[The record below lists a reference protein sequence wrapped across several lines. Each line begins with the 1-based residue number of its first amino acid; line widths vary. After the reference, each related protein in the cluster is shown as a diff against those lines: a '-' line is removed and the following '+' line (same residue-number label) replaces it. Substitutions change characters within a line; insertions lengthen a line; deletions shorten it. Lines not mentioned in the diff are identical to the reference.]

1 MIKKER
7 LLTLLITLGLINTT
21 VKAANYTTP
30 FLGNNIFLT
39 GADTVDVSGTSY
51 AISVTTGGVG
61 LKITGA
67 PLIKYTS
74 STVNTG
80 SGIRGAAGT
89 ALDLGSGTKIQV
101 KDAAYGI
108 YYQGNASSAGS
119 TLVTGND
126 INLSFESQG
135 KSASSNASGI
145 YLQSVKV
152 ELSGESSI
160 STIVKGGLTSANA
173 LVVTEGAFKA
183 DKIAIHAQDVGD
195 GADGISPLR
204 SVIDLGTGSSI
215 TTISPA
221 YESRGVV
228 LGASSSFTAKE
239 LTINSSG
246 GASLVTGIY
255 SIPPA
260 ANPVTLRLDNSKI
273 TATESRDYTY
283 GIAAISTA
291 VTFNSVEISAGGE
304 KVVTG
309 LYTGLGTTAQLKDI
323 KINAVSDIGKSY
335 GLVAISSSSVN
346 MTGDIEISAVTAIN
360 AERSGINTPT
370 VTGTGKMLINGSILS
385 FTGADVDL
393 SMTAGSVF
401 TGDTQYDTG
410 VSVLELDIDG
420 AGSKWLMTKDSALSS
435 LTLTNG
441 AEVYLSDEKN
451 LTARQ
456 TLTIDEDYHGNGGR
470 IIFNG
475 VLSDDTSPV
484 DQLIIHG
491 NATGT
496 TKVAVNNLGGL
507 GEKTIDGIE
516 IIKVD
521 GSSAGD
527 TFVQDGRIVAG
538 AYDYFVTKGGE
549 HGSNTNNWYLTNK
562 LTPPPKPV
570 DPPVNPPVPPPD
582 YPDEVRPAKVYRSEF
597 GSYLANNAAVNTLFL
612 HNLYDRLGDAQY
624 TDTLSENRNVTSIW
638 VRNVDR
644 YNKFKDESKQLNT
657 HGKAFTVQVGGDIA
671 RWSTNG
677 LNRYHLGVM
686 GGYGFNHNSTNS
698 KITDYSSRGESTG
711 YNVGIYGTWFSNFE
725 DRSGFYIDSWLMY
738 SWFENTVE
746 GDMLEKEEYK
756 SKGITASIEGGY
768 AFRVNKNSEKKTLFV
783 QPKIQAVYMG
793 VNTNDYTESNG
804 TVVKFSGDG
813 NIQTRL
819 GVRVYTSDFNPMET
833 EKKVFQP
840 FAEAAWI
847 HNKENF
853 KVGMN
858 EVSNEESD
866 MKDLGEIKLGAEI
879 KLGRNWDIW
888 PNIAYQ
894 WGKNEY
900 SDTIFTLGIKYRF

>member
-1 MIKKER
+1 MSKKKR
-7 LLTLLITLGLINTT
+7 LLMLLIALGLINTRIE
-21 VKAANYTTP
+21 AINYTTP
-30 FLGNNIFLT
+30 LTGTDIFLT
-39 GADTVDVSGTSY
+39 GADTVNVSGSGP
-51 AISVTTGGVG
+51 AISVTAGGAG
-61 LKITGA
+61 LQITGA
-67 PLIKYTS
+67 PTITYTS
-74 STVNTG
+74 GTVN
-80 SGIRGAAGT
+80 SNAGIRGTGGAVLQLGT
-89 ALDLGSGTKIQV
+89 GTKIRIN
-101 KDAAYGI
+101 DAMDGI
-108 YYQGNASSAGS
+108 YYSGYSANAGDTLITGTNIDFIHNNQGEAVSSG
-119 TLVTGND
+119 TNGIRVT
-126 INLSFESQG
+126 
-135 KSASSNASGI
+135 
-145 YLQSVKV
+145 SVTV
-152 ELSGESSI
+152 DLSGKNSF
-160 STIVKGGLTSANA
+160 STIVSGGQTRANTI
-173 LVVTEGAFKA
+173 VVTNGTFKA
-183 DKIAIHAQDVGD
+183 EQVTVYAKDVGK
-195 GADGISPLR
+195 GADGISPLY
-204 SVIDLGTGSSI
+204 STVNFGAGSSI
-215 TTISPA
+215 TTLSPA
-221 YESRGVV
+221 EASRGVYM
-228 LGASSSFTAKE
+228 GNSSAFIAKE
-239 LTINSSG
+239 LTIDSSG
-246 GASLVTGIY
+246 GASQVIGIVSGPQATAPNTIQLDDSTISATG
-255 SIPPA
+255 
-260 ANPVTLRLDNSKI
+260 
-273 TATESRDYTY
+273 SRDVTY
-283 GIAAISTA
+283 GIATLNTA
-291 VTFNSVEISAGGE
+291 VNLNSVNISVEGNKLVAGI
-304 KVVTG
+304 
-309 LYTGLGTTAQLKDI
+309 YTNENSAAQLKNV
-323 KINAVSDIGKSY
+323 KINAVSGTGKSY
-335 GLVAISSSSVN
+335 GLVALGPSSIDF
-346 MTGDIEISAVTAIN
+346 TGDTEISAVTAIN
-360 AERSGINTPT
+360 AEGGGSNTPT
-370 VTGTGKMLINGSILS
+370 ITGTGKMLIKGTILS

-410 VSVLELDIDG
+410 VSVLQLDIDG

-570 DPPVNPPVPPPD
+570 DPPVPPPN

-677 LNRYHLGVM
+677 QNRYHLGIM

-768 AFRVNKNSEKKTLFV
+768 AFRVNNNSEKNTLFV

-793 VNTNDYTESNG
+793 VDTNDYTESNG